1 MKATDGV
8 YFQERVNYYNQFKGT
23 LLKSFNKNI
32 SDVNKIYLKGLML
45 LIINCIFLA
54 CQIEKTPDLQLDLH
68 GGQFNLYIS
77 NDTLGE
83 LRDENNNLLKKGK
96 CSIVNTRYK
105 IFIEVFSQEII
116 CYDKVKNVILSQVS
130 LRENFNIIAELK
142 PLSDDFIILIS
153 PEKMYIYDD
162 KLKIRMSPLDSVFLR
177 NRRLRLT
184 SIQKWS
190 YSILEDKK
198 IKIIIPQIDGSNV
211 VKIISLKSLR

>member
-1 MKATDGV
+1 
-8 YFQERVNYYNQFKGT
+8 
-23 LLKSFNKNI
+23 
-32 SDVNKIYLKGLML
+32 ML

-54 CQIEKTPDLQLDLH
+54 CQIGKTPDLMFDLH
-68 GGQFNLYIS
+68 GKQFNLYIS

-96 CSIVNTRYK
+96 CSIVNTKSK
-105 IFIEVFSQEII
+105 IFIEIFSQEVI
-116 CYDKVKNVILSQVS
+116 CYDKVKNVILSQFS
-130 LRENFNIIAELK
+130 LQESFNMIAELK
-142 PLSDDFIILIS
+142 PLNDDFIILIS

-162 KLKIRMSPLDSVFLR
+162 KLRIQMSPLDSIFIR

-190 YSILEDKK
+190 YFILGDEK

-211 VKIISLKSLR
+211 VKIISLESLR